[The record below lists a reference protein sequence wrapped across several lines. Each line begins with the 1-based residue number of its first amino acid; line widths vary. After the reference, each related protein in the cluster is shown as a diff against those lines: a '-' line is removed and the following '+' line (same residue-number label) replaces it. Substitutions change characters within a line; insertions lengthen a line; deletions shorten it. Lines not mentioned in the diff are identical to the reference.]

1 MDAVIRVYTFKDG
14 LLSKLAHDLAL
25 NLGLFEIE
33 ARGEAIH
40 ALMFER
46 ICDALADGDFKSLG
60 CSVEAAQATFRS
72 MMRAYLVDGGPA

>member
-1 MDAVIRVYTFKDG
+1 
-14 LLSKLAHDLAL
+14 
-25 NLGLFEIE
+25 
-33 ARGEAIH
+33 
-40 ALMFER
+40 MFER